1 MSDTPRDAGRT
12 VITDIRIPFGR
23 LVAIMVK
30 LVLASIPALIIV
42 WLIVFAI
49 GIALTGIFAEEFH
62 FHAGRRCTCGPGRYR
77 RSE

>member
-49 GIALTGIFAEEFH
+49 GIALTGIFGVSFMH
-62 FHAGRRCTCGPGRYR
+62 MWAGPIQAI
-77 RSE
+77 